1 MSEQPF
7 QTTGRT
13 DLGQRVEEF
22 KAPELGDDDFA
33 DHTAKMTANA
43 IEATKLIEIVE
54 VKAGVGQVH
63 LLGRVKTDNERV
75 FMDKVVSPVLDA
87 FFDCG
92 ADGFVGKQFF
102 KRKKGQPTKYGWVVS
117 FASNS
122 IREAANTICQAVEDS
137 VPRLEVMEAPL
148 SGPSTPQSGGQKS
161 GRKGAA
167 PIGAGG

>member
-1 MSEQPF
+1 MSDKAF

-13 DLGQRVEEF
+13 DLGQNVDEF
-22 KAPELGDDDFA
+22 KPPELGDDDFA

-63 LLGRVKTDNERV
+63 LLGRVKIDNERA
-75 FMDKVVSPVLDA
+75 FMEKVVSPVLDA

-92 ADGFVGKQFF
+92 ADGFVGKQYF
-102 KRKKGQPTKYGWVVS
+102 KRKRGQLPRYGWVIS

-122 IREAANTICQAVEDS
+122 IREAANTICTALEDAI
-137 VPRLEVMEAPL
+137 PHLEVMEAPL
-148 SGPSTPQSGGQKS
+148 SGPSTPQSGGQRS